1 MLCEIKRH
9 FDAPEDRQEHLII
22 TIWSSSSSPKK
33 GGYSLLYQEEP
44 AGQTVK
50 PKGGA
55 TRWNRWKQ
63 VEEAKLTKASRISAR
78 QKLDKTLPFCKSL
91 PSLKKTSKFGED
103 IFTIRP
109 RPDLSDQLSD

>member
-1 MLCEIKRH
+1 MQALCEIKSH
-9 FDAPEDRQEHLII
+9 FDAPQDRQEHLII

-55 TRWNRWKQ
+55 TRWNRWNQ

-78 QKLDKTLPFCKSL
+78 PKLDKTLPFCKSV
-91 PSLKKTSKFGED
+91 PSLKTPQNLVKISLRLDLDPTSL
-103 IFTIRP
+103 IN
-109 RPDLSDQLSD
+109 